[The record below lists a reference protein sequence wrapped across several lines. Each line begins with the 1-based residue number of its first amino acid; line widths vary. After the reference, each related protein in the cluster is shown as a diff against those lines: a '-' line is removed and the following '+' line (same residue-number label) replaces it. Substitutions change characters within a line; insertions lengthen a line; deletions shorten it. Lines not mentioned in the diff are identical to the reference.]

1 MNRNRII
8 KVILGVLT
16 VLLVVW
22 FCVLSY
28 QDGYARDYGIY
39 RSRTLLLMAVVLL
52 LCCVVL
58 FFVICAALLAWCML
72 SGQREEILSAYGLS
86 REGILAGEYYRFFTC
101 MFLHA
106 GLLHLAS
113 NSIYLYYFGVRA
125 ERLLGTGKVLVL

>member
-22 FCVLSY
+22 FCVLFY

-58 FFVICAALLAWCML
+58 FFYGSFFCKKGIGKWKAWVERL
-72 SGQREEILSAYGLS
+72 VK
-86 REGILAGEYYRFFTC
+86 
-101 MFLHA
+101 LH
-106 GLLHLAS
+106 
-113 NSIYLYYFGVRA
+113 RA
-125 ERLLGTGKVLVL
+125 EALNK

>member
-16 VLLVVW
+16 VLPVVW
-22 FCVLSY
+22 FCVLFY

-58 FFVICAALLAWCML
+58 FFFQTAYIQSMANGLGVLAFCAAFVGVQGLIEAIVCFLLSVPISKA
-72 SGQREEILSAYGLS
+72 
-86 REGILAGEYYRFFTC
+86 
-101 MFLHA
+101 
-106 GLLHLAS
+106 LLHLTGTRQKPE
-113 NSIYLYYFGVRA
+113 SI
-125 ERLLGTGKVLVL
+125 